1 MNEQGQNALQE
12 ELRTNFNK
20 VFSQLDT
27 DNSGYLS
34 SKEIRSAVQRFCEES
49 GAEVDQSQIEEF
61 VQMVDQNHDKKIS
74 REELFDFIVSL
85 MSSEHGMFE
94 GDGEGEGEAE
104 DEN

>member
-1 MNEQGQNALQE
+1 
-12 ELRTNFNK
+12 
-20 VFSQLDT
+20 
-27 DNSGYLS
+27 
-34 SKEIRSAVQRFCEES
+34 
-49 GAEVDQSQIEEF
+49 
-61 VQMVDQNHDKKIS
+61 MVDQNHDKKIS